1 MNYIK
6 ATEILSLQ
14 YRQEEAGC
22 FFAGTDSPEVTLFY
36 VTHGSLHIVTQG
48 QDLLL
53 SQGSAF
59 LCPPGQ
65 WYMTYAEQDVAPL
78 LLHIIFSVTG
88 EYFGSFAF
96 VPSHP
101 AASILANLRD
111 ECRTPDILSTE
122 MCQLLLNQLL
132 LQLHR
137 EQHFRSAEPLTGE
150 QEIIDRAQQVMGHH
164 VRQRLNVP
172 LAAQKTGISPSYL
185 TALFLKHLH
194 MGPGE
199 YIRRVKLQESKNMI
213 REGTLTFTQIAAALE
228 YSTVHHFSRQFKENF
243 GITPTQYAKSVR

>member
-1 MNYIK
+1 MYYIK
-6 ATEILSLQ
+6 ANEILSLRC
-14 YRQEEAGC
+14 RQEETG
-22 FFAGTDSPEVTLFY
+22 FFFSGDVFSEAMLLY
-36 VTHGSLHIVTQG
+36 VTEGALHVVTRGSA
-48 QDLLL
+48 LLL
-53 SQGSAF
+53 SQGQFF

-65 WYMTYAEQDVAPL
+65 WYMTYTDTDAAPL
-78 LLHIIFSVTG
+78 LLHITFSVVG
-88 EYFGSFAF
+88 QDFGSLMLA
-96 VPSHP
+96 PSP
-101 AASILANLRD
+101 AADALLTSLWK
-111 ECRTPDILSTE
+111 ECRTPDVLSAE

-137 EQHFRSAEPLTGE
+137 EQLFSPADPIPGE
-150 QEIIDRAQQVMGHH
+150 QEIIDRAQRIMGHH

-194 MGPGE
+194 IGPGE
-199 YIRRVKLQESKNMI
+199 YIRRIKLQESKNMI
-213 REGTLTFTQIAAALE
+213 REGALTFTQIAAALE